1 MPFHGLWETPL
12 ENVYLDHLQQTLFSE
27 LYTTRRMQGMFGA
40 SVIYI
45 DQINIERTVDLCMI
59 TKKRNTHVYTE
70 TVSQGW
76 LVQHTL
82 LVMEM
87 AWTDDSTS
95 SHLRHT
101 VVGRGW
107 SPVTFTQVP

>member
-1 MPFHGLWETPL
+1 M
-12 ENVYLDHLQQTLFSE
+12 YDH
-27 LYTTRRMQGMFGA
+27 
-40 SVIYI
+40 
-45 DQINIERTVDLCMI
+45 
-59 TKKRNTHVYTE
+59 KKRNTHAYIG

-107 SPVTFTQVP
+107 SPVTFTQAP